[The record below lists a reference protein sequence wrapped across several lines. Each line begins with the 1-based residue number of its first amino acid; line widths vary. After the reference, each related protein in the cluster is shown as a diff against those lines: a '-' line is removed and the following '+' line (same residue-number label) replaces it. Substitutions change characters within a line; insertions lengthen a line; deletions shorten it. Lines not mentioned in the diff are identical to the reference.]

1 MLTSHLPNEG
11 ARERCAG
18 MRVKVA
24 YFLDRCE
31 SLEITSLETCFYD
44 NIAKQRASAAGEFLG
59 LVPSGLELIRVWFC
73 VVLCRARAQLSL
85 SKWSENG
92 GLH

>member
-1 MLTSHLPNEG
+1 MLECVSL
-11 ARERCAG
+11 
-18 MRVKVA
+18 A
-24 YFLDRCE
+24 YFLDRFE
-31 SLEITSLETCFYD
+31 SLEITSSETCFCND
-44 NIAKQRASAAGEFLG
+44 IAKQRANTAGEFMG
-59 LVPSGLELIRVWFC
+59 LVACGLERIRVWFC